1 MITDEQVIK
10 ALDEFYH
17 TENGEYHSLLISSMK
32 GALELHEQSK
42 PKLVPV
48 AGCRIEND
56 KVIAVDW
63 DGVTD
68 NCPTPLYTAPPTRA
82 PLSDD
87 FLINLA
93 EECTAQFFN
102 GVHQNATIHF
112 ARAVEK
118 AHGIGTSHEP
128 T

>member
-68 NCPTPLYTAPPTRA
+68 NCPTPLYTTQSTRE
-82 PLSDD
+82 PLSEHE
-87 FLINLA
+87 INNIVFSLSKGS
-93 EECTAQFFN
+93 TLFD
-102 GVHQNATIHF
+102 F
-112 ARAVEK
+112 ARLIEQ
-118 AHGIGTSHEP
+118 AHGIGTPHEP